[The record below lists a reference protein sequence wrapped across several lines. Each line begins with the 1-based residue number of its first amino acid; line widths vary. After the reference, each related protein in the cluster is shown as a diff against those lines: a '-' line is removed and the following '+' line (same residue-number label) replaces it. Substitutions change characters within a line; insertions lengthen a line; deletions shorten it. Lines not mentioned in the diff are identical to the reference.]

1 VWTRKCVTWWPTSH
15 TLSGDPSAITF
26 EPLAGGRIV
35 ETGPDGAEHL
45 WGEVL
50 DWEPPGRLRF
60 RWHLFFDRSEA
71 TEVEITFSPRGD
83 GTVVRLEQTG
93 WDNLGRPAAHAA
105 TEQGRRGRRSPPATS
120 PPCRTVGV
128 THDHLFSPCV
138 PCIRASKQF
147 GSG

>member
-1 VWTRKCVTWWPTSH
+1 MIEPLVVEFDVDASVAHAFDVWTRKCVTWWPTSH

-93 WDNLGRPAAHAA
+93 WDNLGLAGRPRRDRTGAAWAA
-105 TEQGRRGRRSPPATS
+105 ITSRYIAT
-120 PPCRTVGV
+120 
-128 THDHLFSPCV
+128 L
-138 PCIRASKQF
+138 
-147 GSG
+147 

>member
-1 VWTRKCVTWWPTSH
+1 MIEPLVVEFDVDASVAHAFDVWTRKCVTWWPTSH

-50 DWEPPGRLRF
+50 DWEPPARLRF

-93 WDNLGRPAAHAA
+93 WDNLGPAGRPRRDRTGAAWAA
-105 TEQGRRGRRSPPATS
+105 ITSRYIAT
-120 PPCRTVGV
+120 
-128 THDHLFSPCV
+128 L
-138 PCIRASKQF
+138 
-147 GSG
+147 

>member
-1 VWTRKCVTWWPTSH
+1 VIEPLVVEFDVDASVAHAFDVWTRKCVTWWPTSH

-35 ETGPDGAEHL
+35 ETSPDGAEHL

-93 WDNLGRPAAHAA
+93 WDSLGPAGRPRRDRTGAAWAA
-105 TEQGRRGRRSPPATS
+105 ITSRYIAT
-120 PPCRTVGV
+120 
-128 THDHLFSPCV
+128 L
-138 PCIRASKQF
+138 
-147 GSG
+147 